1 MIIGALV
8 AVAGLAWLIALR
20 ARFSAATVLLFAL
33 SLRVV
38 LLLVPFHSDDVYRYV
53 WEGRIQN
60 AGFSPF
66 AYAPDDERLAGLRRA
81 SHENINHPDLP
92 TIYPPLAQALFRTAT
107 AAGLEEL
114 GMAKLL
120 MVLEMGVVLLL
131 FLWLRS
137 PAVMVY
143 AWAPLAMAGPLGGH
157 VDPLMLLFLVGCAWA
172 WERRRLHAAAAL
184 LGCAVLSKA
193 VALVLLP
200 WLLVRKPR
208 VALTALIVIAVG
220 YLPYGFSLGS
230 LVTFASEFRFNGSMH
245 HLFGNFS
252 LVLLAAW
259 IAWVTLTQPRLP
271 AAAALIF
278 AGLLLLSPTVHFWY
292 LSWFLV
298 FLPAV
303 TARWREPLLLWCITI
318 AATCATYALAP
329 PFREYFLLTALEY
342 GFPFLFGGWLLWRH
356 WPRRGPL
363 RAPTPGPLPRFGV
376 VIPCRGEA
384 ENLRALLPQWS
395 GSEAERVIVADTPT
409 GDGTEELCASFQNVT
424 YLAVPVRG
432 YGAAVR
438 AGLDG
443 LGELDGVGLAVVC
456 DADHARGPEQV
467 ASLLQPFEDPRVGL
481 VTSARTNTLPKAQRH
496 GNALATFLIGL
507 GWGRRF
513 HDLGPFRALRLPFPE
528 LHDRGFGWNVEMN
541 VRALERGLEVVEVAL
556 PGSEREHG
564 QDQISGTAH
573 GIVAAGVGILRQLY
587 RLREQSCR
595 RPL

>member
-1 MIIGALV
+1 MITGALI

-66 AYAPDDERLAGLRRA
+66 AYAPDDERLAGLRRG

-143 AWAPLAMAGPLGGH
+143 AWAPLAMAGPVGGH

-172 WERRRLHAAAAL
+172 WERRRFHAAAAL

-193 VALVLLP
+193 IALVLLP

-208 VALTALIVIAVG
+208 VGLTALIVIAVG

-303 TARWREPLLLWCITI
+303 TARWREPLLLWSEARDECLDCLEPSRILGMSYVTLGTAAISVDPRYVPSDLRTWCRITTATSKSRAI
-318 AATCATYALAP
+318 RTIGRMTVAHAASSP
-329 PFREYFLLTALEY
+329 
-342 GFPFLFGGWLLWRH
+342 LFGPSPCVTRAYSVRLSITTMSAGHSLRRVRIRSYSSASEWR
-356 WPRRGPL
+356 
-363 RAPTPGPLPRFGV
+363 
-376 VIPCRGEA
+376 
-384 ENLRALLPQWS
+384 
-395 GSEAERVIVADTPT
+395 
-409 GDGTEELCASFQNVT
+409 
-424 YLAVPVRG
+424 
-432 YGAAVR
+432 
-438 AGLDG
+438 
-443 LGELDGVGLAVVC
+443 
-456 DADHARGPEQV
+456 
-467 ASLLQPFEDPRVGL
+467 
-481 VTSARTNTLPKAQRH
+481 
-496 GNALATFLIGL
+496 
-507 GWGRRF
+507 
-513 HDLGPFRALRLPFPE
+513 
-528 LHDRGFGWNVEMN
+528 
-541 VRALERGLEVVEVAL
+541 
-556 PGSEREHG
+556 
-564 QDQISGTAH
+564 IS
-573 GIVAAGVGILRQLY
+573 
-587 RLREQSCR
+587 
-595 RPL
+595 